1 MNPEFAIP
9 VMWTLVG
16 ALAVKLLTAWD
27 RLPDRVAVHFGMA
40 LQPNGWSSRSGL
52 AAIVLI
58 AMLGQ
63 AALATFV
70 LLRVGSA
77 AGWIA
82 PATLVMVSVVL
93 VAAFRANHQLQR
105 PRNTVSAAVDL
116 RAQDRAVCF
125 HHGVSCETDVRLL
138 PALNRKRFFATKN
151 GS

>member
-1 MNPEFAIP
+1 MNPKFAIP
-9 VMWTLVG
+9 VVWALAG
-16 ALAVKLLTAWD
+16 ALAVELLAAWD

-82 PATLVMVSVVL
+82 PTTLVLVSVV
-93 VAAFRANHQLQR
+93 
-105 PRNTVSAAVDL
+105 VSAFWQTINYN
-116 RAQDRAVCF
+116 AQGTPFQPLGIFV
-125 HHGVSCETDVRLL
+125 
-138 PALNRKRFFATKN
+138 PMIALFASITAFLVKLTFDYYRR
-151 GS
+151 

>member
-1 MNPEFAIP
+1 MNPKFAIP
-9 VMWTLVG
+9 VVWALAG
-16 ALAVKLLTAWD
+16 ALAVELLAAWD

-82 PATLVMVSVVL
+82 PATLVLVSVVL
-93 VAAFRANHQLQR
+93 VSAFWQTINYNAQGTPFQPLWIFV
-105 PRNTVSAAVDL
+105 PMIALFASIAVFLVKLTFDYY
-116 RAQDRAVCF
+116 RR
-125 HHGVSCETDVRLL
+125 
-138 PALNRKRFFATKN
+138 
-151 GS
+151 

>member
-1 MNPEFAIP
+1 MNPKFAIP
-9 VMWTLVG
+9 VIWALAG
-16 ALAVKLLTAWD
+16 ALAVKLLAAWH

-82 PATLVMVSVVL
+82 PATLVLVSVVL
-93 VAAFRANHQLQR
+93 VSAFWQTINYNAQGTPFQPLGIFV
-105 PRNTVSAAVDL
+105 PMIALFASIAVFLVTLTFDSY
-116 RAQDRAVCF
+116 RR
-125 HHGVSCETDVRLL
+125 
-138 PALNRKRFFATKN
+138 
-151 GS
+151 